1 MALIDTQQ
9 LLEPISEAEP
19 AGANLEYDSE
29 FLALERIA
37 LGKPEQQMGG
47 TIVPAEPPDY
57 AAMLRQ
63 GLQLLGRSKDLR
75 IANHLV
81 RALLQRA
88 GWEGL
93 NEGLGLVQGLLER
106 YWATLH
112 PQLDPDDNNDP
123 TMRITAVAGLC
134 TPDVIATLRTRPLI
148 TTRSFGP
155 VSLKDIIAA
164 THDSGG
170 DEKPRLDSAA
180 IEAAFQDVDIE
191 ALEGAGAVVKNAV
204 ASLRAIEAVFEQEAA
219 GQGPELDPLVDVLR
233 QAQHAV
239 NSRLERRKSGDVAVE
254 ESASDGSGNGDA
266 SATSSGGG
274 TSAGI
279 SSRSG
284 EIRSRDDV
292 VRALDRICAYY
303 AQHEPSSP
311 LPILLQRCK
320 RLVSKSFLE
329 IIRDMAPE
337 SVSQVEVIAG
347 RTEDS

>member
-112 PQLDPDDNNDP
+112 PQLDPDD
-123 TMRITAVAGLC
+123 
-134 TPDVIATLRTRPLI
+134 
-148 TTRSFGP
+148 
-155 VSLKDIIAA
+155 
-164 THDSGG
+164 
-170 DEKPRLDSAA
+170 
-180 IEAAFQDVDIE
+180 
-191 ALEGAGAVVKNAV
+191 
-204 ASLRAIEAVFEQEAA
+204 
-219 GQGPELDPLVDVLR
+219 
-233 QAQHAV
+233 
-239 NSRLERRKSGDVAVE
+239 
-254 ESASDGSGNGDA
+254 
-266 SATSSGGG
+266 
-274 TSAGI
+274 
-279 SSRSG
+279 
-284 EIRSRDDV
+284 
-292 VRALDRICAYY
+292 
-303 AQHEPSSP
+303 
-311 LPILLQRCK
+311 
-320 RLVSKSFLE
+320 
-329 IIRDMAPE
+329 
-337 SVSQVEVIAG
+337 
-347 RTEDS
+347 